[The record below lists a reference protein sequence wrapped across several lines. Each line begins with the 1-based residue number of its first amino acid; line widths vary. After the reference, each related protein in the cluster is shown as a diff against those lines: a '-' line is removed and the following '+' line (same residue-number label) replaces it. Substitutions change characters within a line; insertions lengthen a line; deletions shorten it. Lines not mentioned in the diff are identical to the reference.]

1 MQARSSAALRRL
13 HLVLDAATVVTAIV
27 IAGALHPWLRGLV
40 PSLRVAADFHEH
52 ALLVYLALPLWLG
65 LIVVFGLHRSFERV
79 WDQAELWSKLLQLHG
94 AGFVGLAVIQFTTQT
109 VINRSLVAL
118 FLAIALGLMWG
129 VRTTLAAWAR
139 LQHREGRA
147 QARLLL
153 VGRPT
158 ERMLAFASHAAR
170 VDLPPRILGY
180 LEPAPD
186 SAQVPPAASPA
197 TGVGASLAR
206 LGTIDELERVLHAD
220 AVDHVLFFPPCDR
233 PEAVTAALSA
243 CETLGIAASFA
254 VDLTRL
260 ASAVPSITDVYDH
273 PFVTFDVAPRD
284 AGALAVKHALDLVL
298 ALVLV
303 VLLSPVMLFVAL
315 AIRVCMGSPV
325 LFVQERAGVQG
336 RRFQMLKFRSMAV
349 DAERAQAALRDANEM
364 SGPVFKI
371 ADDPR
376 VTGLGRLLRR
386 TSIDELPQLFNV
398 LGGSMSL
405 VGPRP
410 LPLAEQAQ
418 IRGWQR
424 RRLSVRPGITG
435 LWQVSGRNNV
445 DFEDWMVLDLQYI
458 DRWSLGLDLWILLK
472 TIPAVLSGRGGH

>member
-1 MQARSSAALRRL
+1 MQTRASAVLRRL
-13 HLVLDAATVVTAIV
+13 HLVVDAATVITAIV

-40 PSLRVAADFHEH
+40 PSLRAAADFHEH

-79 WDQAELWSKLLQLHG
+79 WEQAELLSKLLQLH
-94 AGFVGLAVIQFTTQT
+94 ASGFVGLAAIQFTTQT
-109 VINRSLVAL
+109 VINRSLVGL
-118 FLAIALGLMWG
+118 FLACAFALMWA

-147 QARLLL
+147 QQRLLL
-153 VGRPT
+153 VGRPS
-158 ERMLAFASHAAR
+158 ERVTAFANHAAR
-170 VDLPPRILGY
+170 SDLPPRILGY
-180 LEPAPD
+180 LAPVSD
-186 SAQVPPAASPA
+186 AASASVDADA
-197 TGVGASLAR
+197 TGTATSLVR
-206 LGTIDELERVLHAD
+206 LGTLDDLERVLHAE
-220 AVDHVLFFPPCDR
+220 AIDHVMFFPPCDR
-233 PEAVTAALSA
+233 PEAMTAALAA
-243 CETLGIAASFA
+243 CETLGVAASFA

-273 PFVTFDVAPRD
+273 SFVTFDVAPRH
-284 AGALAVKHALDLVL
+284 AGALAVKHALDLL
-298 ALVLV
+298 LGLVA
-303 VLLSPVMLFVAL
+303 VLLLAPVMLLAAI
-315 AIRVCMGSPV
+315 AIRVSMGSPV

-336 RRFQMLKFRSMAV
+336 RPFRMLKFRSMAV

-376 VTGLGRLLRR
+376 VTGLGRFLRR
-386 TSIDELPQLFNV
+386 ASIDELPQLFNV
-398 LGGSMSL
+398 LAGSMSL

-435 LWQVSGRNNV
+435 LWQVSGRSNV
-445 DFEDWMVLDLQYI
+445 DFADWMVLDLQYI